1 MLREAGFHDAAC
13 LGRTGYRSSSVTEG
27 MLFAATRAE

>member
-13 LGRTGYRSSSVTEG
+13 IGRTGHRSSSVTEG
-27 MLFAATRAE
+27 ALFAATRPE